1 MPQQLLEI
9 TVRPDWR
16 ELTRQA
22 AVQRLRTWRAVQ
34 IGLAGATLVVLLS
47 RLLLPDWPWHQL
59 LRLTLFGS
67 LFWLLPLW
75 ALLRSQQGV
84 QAALDRLLQLYPWIL
99 AAIAVAALSQP
110 SSAASATTSA
120 ALSWLPVLALAI
132 PALTWPVLRTLRRA
146 FPAQCRRLGLVRDRW
161 AINLAIGALA
171 GAALGLHLMLTSS
184 FLPGRPELAGPAG
197 LRVVWML
204 GYQVGLM
211 GLGQELVLRG
221 LAYDALMSGAGNG
234 FPAAAARIVIL
245 NLFVYLAALAV
256 APAVQFWSAA
266 WLLAYGAALAFV
278 ATFLRRRQQSLLPG
292 LAASVVFNLFIAI
305 LYGL

>member
-34 IGLAGATLVVLLS
+34 VALASATLVVLLS

-59 LRLTLFGS
+59 LHLTLFGS

-75 ALLRSQQGV
+75 ALLRSQQSV
-84 QAALDRLLQLYPWIL
+84 QAAVDRLLQLYPWIL
-99 AAIAVAALSQP
+99 AAIALAALSQP
-110 SSAASATTSA
+110 APAAGA
-120 ALSWLPVLALAI
+120 ALSWLPLLALAI
-132 PALTWPVLRTLRRA
+132 PGLTWPVLRTMRRA

-171 GAALGLHLMLTSS
+171 GAALGLHLVLTTS
-184 FLPGRPELAGPAG
+184 FLPDRPELAGPAG

-256 APAVQFWSAA
+256 APTIQLWDAA
-266 WLLAYGAALAFV
+266 WLLAYGAALAFM

-292 LAASVVFNLFIAI
+292 LAASVVFNLFIAV
-305 LYGL
+305 LFGL